1 MKRRDGAALGGATEE
16 MEGDTAGAVEGVAGA
31 GHAADGAVVVLV
43 M

>member
-1 MKRRDGAALGGATEE
+1 MLRSEGATEE
-16 MEGDTAGAVEGVAGA
+16 MEGDTAGAVEEVAGA